1 MVTKCTEALFFCV
14 YPSHCSKRSVEAV
27 SRKSPFSES
36 FHSPLMCT
44 CHIYHFLWWAT
55 VLACS
60 RSLIWLF
67 VQNFSGIWQ
76 SSWGSSSQK
85 SWTHNHH
92 TCSMTLSRLCRSQ
105 LGIYSQFDTYRWCW
119 MCYIVFAA
127 WVPSCTCPTHSEHFR
142 FTVLLRFM
150 SEEHIGPLAF
160 KYQALNS
167 LGS

>member
-36 FHSPLMCT
+36 FPSPLMCT

-67 VQNFSGIWQ
+67 VQNFSGIRQ
-76 SSWGSSSQK
+76 SSWGSSCQAARNPGHITI
-85 SWTHNHH
+85 TH
-92 TCSMTLSRLCRSQ
+92 
-105 LGIYSQFDTYRWCW
+105 
-119 MCYIVFAA
+119 AA
-127 WVPSCTCPTHSEHFR
+127 WHWADFVGASWAYTASLTPTGGAGWV
-142 FTVLLRFM
+142 TLCLLR
-150 SEEHIGPLAF
+150 ECPVADAQHILSISD
-160 KYQALNS
+160 S
-167 LGS
+167 LRCSDLCLKNIWNP